1 MRFDVHR
8 VSRLGGTLVL
18 NVQSEFHDHLA
29 TRIVAPLI
37 PVSTYPGGQQERLEP
52 ILSVNGQR
60 YFLQTTH
67 MGAVRASELG
77 DPIASLADQHSVI
90 VDALDFLLQGF

>member
-8 VSRLGGTLVL
+8 VSRLGGTLVM

-29 TRIVAPLI
+29 TRIVIPLI
-37 PVSTYPGGQQERLEP
+37 PLPAYRGRQQERLEP
-52 ILSVNGQR
+52 IFSIDGQR

-67 MGAVRASELG
+67 MGAVRASEL
-77 DPIASLADQHSVI
+77 DNPVASLADQHSVI

>member
-8 VSRLGGTLVL
+8 VSRLGGALVL
-18 NVQSEFHDHLA
+18 NAQSEFHDHLA
-29 TRIVAPLI
+29 TRIVVPLI
-37 PVSTYPGGQQERLEP
+37 PLSAYPGGQQERLEP
-52 ILSVNGQR
+52 TLSIGGQR
-60 YFLQTTH
+60 FFLQTTH

>member
-1 MRFDVHR
+1 M
-8 VSRLGGTLVL
+8 
-18 NVQSEFHDHLA
+18 QSEFHDHLA
-29 TRIVAPLI
+29 TRIVVPLI
-37 PVSTYPGGQQERLEP
+37 PLSTYSGGQQERLEP
-52 ILSVNGQR
+52 IFSIGGQR

-77 DPIASLADQHSVI
+77 DPMGSLADQHSTI